1 MPSRRERSSI
11 AVRAKSTQSLR
22 EEPQVR
28 ADLSTTLG
36 EVYTGLG
43 LYNSAHDL
51 LAKAGGIE
59 GQSPNARLRQTIAL
73 AELEF
78 QRGNDARADELLR
91 TAEKLAARP

>member
-1 MPSRRERSSI
+1 M
-11 AVRAKSTQSLR
+11 
-22 EEPQVR
+22 
-28 ADLSTTLG
+28 STTLG

-51 LAKAGGIE
+51 LAKAGSIE

-78 QRGNDARADELLR
+78 QRGNDARADELLTHGR
-91 TAEKLAARP
+91 ETRGKP